1 MAKILIA
8 DDEAHILRV
17 ISMWLTRTGSE
28 VLEARDGIEALAV
41 IDRETVDLIVSD
53 MNMPGL
59 NGLEFARIL
68 REERRLRIPFLLL
81 TARCDQDS
89 LARLIEPYDLHL
101 YPKPF
106 VPSRLVADI
115 ERLLRSTM
123 APDPSAKA

>member
-17 ISMWLTRTGSE
+17 ISMWLTRNGYE
-28 VLEARDGIEALAV
+28 VLEARDGIEALAI
-41 IDRETVDLIVSD
+41 IDRAAVDLVISD

-59 NGLEFARIL
+59 SGLELARIL
-68 REERRLRIPFLLL
+68 REERRLRMPFLWL
-81 TARCDQDS
+81 TARCDQDR

-123 APDPSAKA
+123 ASDPSTKA